1 MTTNISMLAVD
12 LSKGSFQ
19 VCAVRSDGSVPYNRA
34 LSRARF
40 AALRAD
46 QPACIVVM
54 EACATSHHW
63 GRVAQQNGHEVRLVP
78 AVYVKPFVKRQKNDR
93 ADAEAIAEAASRP
106 STRFVAVKSAETQ
119 GRAVVFRTHQCL
131 VRQRTQ
137 LINVLRGRLA
147 EFGVVAPK
155 GPANLKVL
163 EEALADEVGDLRGA
177 VRAMGAVYLDQIAGL
192 TEVIERLADELET
205 ASRTDTD
212 LRRLCTIPGIG
223 PVTAG
228 AVAAFAPDLDT
239 FASGRNFA
247 AWLGLV
253 PRQRST
259 GGKAKLGS
267 VSKMGQ
273 TDIRRLLIVG
283 AMSVIRWV
291 VRKGGSANRWLAT
304 LVTRK
309 PKMVAAVALANKMAR
324 MIWAVTTK
332 QEDYRM
338 A

>member
-1 MTTNISMLAVD
+1 MVQKS
-12 LSKGSFQ
+12 
-19 VCAVRSDGSVPYNRA
+19 
-34 LSRARF
+34 
-40 AALRAD
+40 
-46 QPACIVVM
+46 
-54 EACATSHHW
+54 
-63 GRVAQQNGHEVRLVP
+63 GHEVRLVP

-93 ADAEAIAEAASRP
+93 ADAEAIAAAAARP
-106 STRFVAVKSAETQ
+106 RMRFVAVKSAETQ
-119 GRAVVFRTHQCL
+119 GRAVAFRTHQCL

-137 LINVLRGRLA
+137 LINALRGHLA

-163 EEALADEVGDLRGA
+163 EEALADEASDLPVA
-177 VRAMGAVYLDQIAGL
+177 VRAMGTIYLDQIMWL
-192 TEVIERLADELET
+192 TQVIGRLAGELET

-239 FASGRNFA
+239 FDSGRNFA

-291 VRKGGSANRWLAT
+291 VRKGGSTNRWLAT
-304 LVTRK
+304 LVTRN

-324 MIWAVTTK
+324 MIWAVMTK